1 LPKREVF
8 LGTEMD
14 TGELMRVGPN
24 ELAEKLL
31 KRRIMLKDSLPGV
44 IRNLEAEEDA
54 LSPKVERM
62 KRSFQDANSRVSE
75 FKKERDRFQRDAG
88 KLIPEVK
95 DTRESLIKSGGMISL
110 DPKWKKR
117 KLLEQIEEIED
128 KIQTSALDHKS
139 ERKLLDKRRSLIS
152 ENDKW
157 VKDRKESNPE
167 MIKYLDSNR
176 KMSELFKKADK
187 AHSKMIEYVSKAQP
201 MYKKLSESSEELKEI
216 KSQLDRARELLS
228 QSDKAIEYW
237 EKRLE
242 LGFGDIGPG
251 FRDLLKGRKIVEDG
265 GKSSFA
271 KKTRK
276 KGKSKVRVGEEE

>member
-1 LPKREVF
+1 
-8 LGTEMD
+8 MD
-14 TGELMRVGPN
+14 TGELMRVEPN

-44 IRNLEAEEDA
+44 IRNLEAEEDS
-54 LSPKVERM
+54 LSPKVDRM
-62 KRSFQDANSRVSE
+62 KRSFQDMNSKVAE
-75 FKKERDRFQRDAG
+75 FKNERDLFQREAG

-95 DTRESLIKSGGMISL
+95 DIRETLTKSGGMISL
-110 DPKWKKR
+110 DPKWKKM
-117 KLLEQIEEIED
+117 KLLEKIEEIED
-128 KIQTSALDHKS
+128 KIQTTALDHKS
-139 ERKLLDKRRSLIS
+139 ERKLLEKRRSLIS

-157 VKDRKESNPE
+157 VKDRKDSNPE
-167 MIKYLDSNR
+167 MTKYLDKNR

-187 AHSKMIEYVSKAQP
+187 AHSKMIEAVTKAQP
-201 MYKKLSESSEELKEI
+201 MYKKLSESSGELKEI

-251 FRDLLKGRKIVEDG
+251 FRDLLKARKSVEDG
-265 GKSSFA
+265 GRSSFA
-271 KKTRK
+271 KKVRK
-276 KGKSKVRVGEEE
+276 KAKSEILGGEEE

>member
-1 LPKREVF
+1 
-8 LGTEMD
+8 MD

-31 KRRIMLKDSLPGV
+31 KRRIMLKDNLPGV

-54 LSPKVERM
+54 LSPRVERM
-62 KRSFQDANSRVSE
+62 KRSFQDANSKVAE
-75 FKKERDRFQRDAG
+75 FKNERDLFQKEAG
-88 KLIPEVK
+88 GLIPEVK
-95 DTRESLIKSGGMISL
+95 DIRESLIKSGGMISL

-139 ERKLLDKRRSLIS
+139 ERKLLEKRRALIS

-157 VKDRKESNPE
+157 VKDRKDSNPE
-167 MIKYLDSNR
+167 MTKYLDRNR

-187 AHSKMIEYVSKAQP
+187 AHSKMIESVSKAQP
-201 MYKKLSESSEELKEI
+201 MYKKLAESSGELKEI

-237 EKRLE
+237 ERRLE
-242 LGFGDIGPG
+242 QGFGEIGPG
-251 FRDLLKGRKIVEDG
+251 FRDLLKARKIVDDG

-276 KGKSKVRVGEEE
+276 KGKPEDPVGEQE

>member
-1 LPKREVF
+1 
-8 LGTEMD
+8 
-14 TGELMRVGPN
+14 
-24 ELAEKLL
+24 
-31 KRRIMLKDSLPGV
+31 MLKDSLPGV
-44 IRNLEAEEDA
+44 IRNLEAEEDS
-54 LSPKVERM
+54 LSPKVDRM
-62 KRSFQDANSRVSE
+62 KRSFQDANSKVAE
-75 FKKERDRFQRDAG
+75 FKNERGVFQTEAG

-95 DTRESLIKSGGMISL
+95 DIRETLIKSGGMINL

-117 KLLEQIEEIED
+117 KLLEQIEEIEE

-139 ERKLLDKRRSLIS
+139 ERKLLEKRRALIS

-157 VKDRKESNPE
+157 VKDRKDSNPE
-167 MIKYLDSNR
+167 MTKYLDSNR

-187 AHSKMIEYVSKAQP
+187 AHSKMIESVSKAQP
-201 MYKKLSESSEELKEI
+201 MYKNLSESSDELKEI

-242 LGFGDIGPG
+242 QGFGDIGPG
-251 FRDLLKGRKIVEDG
+251 FRDLLKARKIVEDG
-265 GKSSFA
+265 GRSSFA

-276 KGKSKVRVGEEE
+276 KGVSEDLVGEEE

>member
-1 LPKREVF
+1 
-8 LGTEMD
+8 MD
-14 TGELMRVGPN
+14 TGELMQVRPN

-31 KRRIMLKDSLPGV
+31 ERRILLKDSLPGV
-44 IRNLEAEEDA
+44 IRNLEAEEDS
-54 LSPKVERM
+54 LSPKVDRM
-62 KRSFQDANSRVSE
+62 KRSFQDANSKVAE
-75 FKKERDRFQRDAG
+75 FKNERDLFQRDAG

-95 DTRESLIKSGGMISL
+95 DIRESLIKSGGMISL
-110 DPKWKKR
+110 DPKWKKT

-139 ERKLLDKRRSLIS
+139 ERKLLEKRRSLIS

-167 MIKYLDSNR
+167 MAKYLDKNR

-187 AHSKMIEYVSKAQP
+187 AHSKMIESVSKAQP
-201 MYKKLSESSEELKEI
+201 MYKKLSESSGELKEI

-237 EKRLE
+237 EKRIE

-251 FRDLLKGRKIVEDG
+251 FRDLLKAKKIVEDG
-265 GKSSFA
+265 GRSSFA
-271 KKTRK
+271 KKMRK
-276 KGKSKVRVGEEE
+276 REKSEDSEGEEE

>member
-1 LPKREVF
+1 
-8 LGTEMD
+8 MD

-31 KRRIMLKDSLPGV
+31 KRRIMLKDNLPGV

-54 LSPKVERM
+54 LSPRVERM
-62 KRSFQDANSRVSE
+62 KRSFQDANSKVAE
-75 FKKERDRFQRDAG
+75 FKNERDLFQKEAG
-88 KLIPEVK
+88 GLIPEVK
-95 DTRESLIKSGGMISL
+95 DIRESLIKSGGMISL
-110 DPKWKKR
+110 DPEWKKR

-128 KIQTSALDHKS
+128 RIQTSALDHKS
-139 ERKLLDKRRSLIS
+139 ERKLLEKRRALIS

-157 VKDRKESNPE
+157 VKDRKDSNPE
-167 MIKYLDSNR
+167 MTKYLDRNR

-187 AHSKMIEYVSKAQP
+187 AHSKMIESVSKAQP
-201 MYKKLSESSEELKEI
+201 MYKKLSESSGELKEI

-237 EKRLE
+237 ERRLE
-242 LGFGDIGPG
+242 QGFGEIGPG
-251 FRDLLKGRKIVEDG
+251 FRDLLKARKIVDDG

-276 KGKSKVRVGEEE
+276 KGKPEDPVGEQE

>member
-1 LPKREVF
+1 
-8 LGTEMD
+8 MD
-14 TGELMRVGPN
+14 TGELMQVGPN

-44 IRNLEAEEDA
+44 IRNLEAEEDS

-62 KRSFQDANSRVSE
+62 KRSFQDSNSKVAE
-75 FKKERDRFQRDAG
+75 LKKERDLFQREAG

-95 DTRESLIKSGGMISL
+95 EIRESLNKSGGMISL

-117 KLLEQIEEIED
+117 RLLEQIEEIED

-139 ERKLLDKRRSLIS
+139 ERKLLEQRRSLIS

-157 VKDRKESNPE
+157 VKDRKDSNPE
-167 MIKYLDSNR
+167 MAKYLDSNR

-187 AHSKMIEYVSKAQP
+187 AHSKMIESVSKAQP
-201 MYKKLSESSEELKEI
+201 MYKKLSESSGELKEI
-216 KSQLDRARELLS
+216 RSQLDRARELLS
-228 QSDKAIEYW
+228 QSDNAIEYW

-251 FRDLLKGRKIVEDG
+251 FRDLLRARKIVEEG
-265 GKSSFA
+265 GRSSFA
-271 KKTRK
+271 KNTRK
-276 KGKSKVRVGEEE
+276 KAKSKDLVGEEE

>member
-1 LPKREVF
+1 
-8 LGTEMD
+8 MA
-14 TGELMRVGPN
+14 TGELMQVGPN

-44 IRNLEAEEDA
+44 IRNLEAEEDS

-62 KRSFQDANSRVSE
+62 KRSFQDSNSKVAE
-75 FKKERDRFQRDAG
+75 LKKERDLFQREAG
-88 KLIPEVK
+88 ELIPEVK
-95 DTRESLIKSGGMISL
+95 DIRESLIKSGGMISL

-139 ERKLLDKRRSLIS
+139 ERKLLEQRRSLIS

-157 VKDRKESNPE
+157 VKDRKDSNPE
-167 MIKYLDSNR
+167 MTKYLDRNR

-187 AHSKMIEYVSKAQP
+187 AHSKMIESVSKAQP
-201 MYKKLSESSEELKEI
+201 MYKNLSESSRELKEI

-228 QSDKAIEYW
+228 QSDKAIQYW

-251 FRDLLKGRKIVEDG
+251 FRDLLKARKNVEDG
-265 GKSSFA
+265 GRSSFA
-271 KKTRK
+271 KNTRK
-276 KGKSKVRVGEEE
+276 KGKSKDMEGEGE